1 MLSVVIITLNEE
13 DKIKDCLESVKWAD
27 EIIVVD
33 SFSADKTIDIAKE
46 YTDKIFQR
54 KFPGFGEQKNF
65 AISKAA
71 GDWILSIDADE
82 RVTPG
87 LAEEIKTVTA
97 ESKTNGCLV
106 PIKTYFLG
114 KWLRHCGWW
123 PNYKLRL
130 FKRDSGTMSDSL
142 VHEAIS
148 ISGQTSKLKNH
159 LDHYSYTSID
169 EYMEKLERY
178 TSLAADA
185 MLKKGK
191 KFSIFTALA
200 RSFFAFFK
208 IYILKAGL
216 FDGKEG
222 FIFAK
227 LSAYYNFIK
236 HIKLWERQKKTI

>member
-13 DKIKDCLESVKWAD
+13 EKIKDCLESIKWAD

-33 SFSADKTIDIAKE
+33 SLSNDKTVDVAKQ
-46 YTDKIFQR
+46 YTDKIFER
-54 KFPGFGEQKNF
+54 EFAGFGEQKNF
-65 AISKAA
+65 AISKAQ

-82 RVTPG
+82 RVIPA
-87 LAEEIKTVTA
+87 LAEEIKKVMA
-97 ESKTNGCLV
+97 ESKVHGYLI

-114 KWLRHCGWW
+114 RPMKHCGWW

-130 FKRDSGTMSDSL
+130 FKKDSGKMSDSL
-142 VHEAIS
+142 VHEGITVT
-148 ISGQTSKLKNH
+148 GRTCKLKNP
-159 LDHYSYTSID
+159 LDHYSYTDIN

-191 KFSIFTALA
+191 KFSIFTTLA

-208 IYILKAGL
+208 IYIIKAGFL
-216 FDGKEG
+216 DGKEG
-222 FIFAK
+222 FILAK
-227 LSAYYNFIK
+227 LSSYYNFLK
-236 HIKLWERQKKTI
+236 HIKLHEKQSSGH